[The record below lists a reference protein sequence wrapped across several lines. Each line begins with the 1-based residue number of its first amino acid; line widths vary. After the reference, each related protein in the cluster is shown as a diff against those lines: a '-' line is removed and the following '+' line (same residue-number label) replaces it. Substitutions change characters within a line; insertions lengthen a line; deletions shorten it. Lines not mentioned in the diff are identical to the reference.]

1 MNLEVGPLLM
11 HLWHNRARTETDL
24 ASTADMPSM
33 RELLGVKEE
42 DDVKQNQREK
52 TAYVITLLLHFVC
65 IALIDENLI

>member
-1 MNLEVGPLLM
+1 MNPEVGPLLI

-42 DDVKQNQREK
+42 DVKQNQREK
-52 TAYVITLLLHFVC
+52 TAYVITLLLYFVC

>member
-52 TAYVITLLLHFVC
+52 TAYVITLLLYFVC

>member
-1 MNLEVGPLLM
+1 MNLEVGPPLM
-11 HLWHNRARTETDL
+11 HLWHDRARPETDL

-42 DDVKQNQREK
+42 DLKQNQREK

>member
-1 MNLEVGPLLM
+1 MNLEVGPPLM
-11 HLWHNRARTETDL
+11 RLWHDRARTETDL

-42 DDVKQNQREK
+42 DVKQNQREK
-52 TAYVITLLLHFVC
+52 TAYVITLILHFVC

>member
-52 TAYVITLLLHFVC
+52 TAYVITLLLYFVC
-65 IALIDENLI
+65 IALIDENVI

>member
-1 MNLEVGPLLM
+1 MNLEVGPPLM
-11 HLWHNRARTETDL
+11 RLWHDRARTETDL

-52 TAYVITLLLHFVC
+52 TAYVITLLLYFVC

>member
-1 MNLEVGPLLM
+1 
-11 HLWHNRARTETDL
+11 
-24 ASTADMPSM
+24 M

-52 TAYVITLLLHFVC
+52 TAYVITLLLYFVC